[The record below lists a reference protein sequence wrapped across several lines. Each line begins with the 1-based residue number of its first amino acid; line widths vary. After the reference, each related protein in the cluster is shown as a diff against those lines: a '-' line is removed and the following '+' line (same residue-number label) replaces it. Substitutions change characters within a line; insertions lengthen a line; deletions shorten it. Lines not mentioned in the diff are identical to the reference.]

1 MDFFAKGSQKRF
13 LVFEYGLMCENSYYS
28 CDLDVLRLQR
38 IEREERIKNM
48 QRIEREERIKNM
60 QRVLL
65 IVSSELFT
73 SKEILFQQCMDKIH
87 GLMLECE
94 TKFGD
99 MFGSKFERCP
109 ITLELMKKPVK
120 LPCGHIFGAK
130 TIQLLESHTCPYC
143 RRPF

>member
-1 MDFFAKGSQKRF
+1 MDFFAKGSQKPF
-13 LVFEYGLMCENSYYS
+13 LVFKYGLMSKNSYYS
-28 CDLDVLRLQR
+28 CDLDVLRL
-38 IEREERIKNM
+38 

-94 TKFGD
+94 TKFEDVFEG
-99 MFGSKFERCP
+99 KFERCP
-109 ITLELMKKPVK
+109 ITLKLMKNPVK
-120 LPCGHIFGAK
+120 LPCSHTLDAK
-130 TIQLLESHTCPYC
+130 TIQLLESHKCPFC